1 MKFSPFSKNLIAVLF
16 LLIVSQSLNAQKQKK
31 YVLDWLSQHEVVEE
45 FGKISDE
52 IWSFAELGLQEFK
65 SSALLINTLEK
76 EGFKVEKGLAGM
88 PTCFVATYGSGKPVI
103 GILAE
108 YDAKGIATT
117 KDAKELVNSDSVDI
131 VVELGKPDLFYLIG
145 IKQDLEEKFNR
156 PVDIVRYRDRMSA
169 FLKKRIDKEAI
180 YV

>member
-1 MKFSPFSKNLIAVLF
+1 MRIMEINEIIQTLRDFVELNKDRYAIIRIGFFGSAARDNMNE
-16 LLIVSQSLNAQKQKK
+16 QS
-31 YVLDWLSQHEVVEE
+31 D
-45 FGKISDE
+45 I
-52 IWSFAELGLQEFK
+52 
-65 SSALLINTLEK
+65 
-76 EGFKVEKGLAGM
+76 
-88 PTCFVATYGSGKPVI
+88 
-103 GILAE
+103 
-108 YDAKGIATT
+108 
-117 KDAKELVNSDSVDI
+117 DI